1 MNEIVFVGKH
11 ATTFTVPLHAHDS
24 WELICCTSGNGNF
37 YYQDQILPYAS
48 GDIVIVPPFT
58 PHSNN
63 SATGFTNIHINLVET
78 VLSFDQPIV
87 ISDDANR
94 SIFSAFS
101 GAYFHFY
108 ESSDFR
114 QALLSQYGDLIV
126 GLVLANQ
133 KTIQMSHVV
142 QQVANDIMR
151 NYTDCNY
158 ALDDYLRSYPYS
170 YDYLRKLFQKEVG
183 VTPQQYLNDR
193 RLQTAANMLSSKYNN
208 SNISEISHLCGFRES
223 LYFSRMFKKK
233 YGISPS
239 RYYSEQASLSDHP
252 LPDTDSMKIKLSEKD
267 G

>member
-94 SIFSAFS
+94 SIVSAFS

-158 ALDDYLRSYPYS
+158 ALDDHLRSYPYS